1 MYIKLCNFGKPTDCA
16 LLSEA
21 KQQTV
26 ADTQRKVR
34 VYRIIS
40 LVLFAVCVLLLI
52 VVLVLFVKLI
62 GKQSCQTADPTDTAL
77 QECNLMKCKDIYQQ
91 SLFHE
96 SQCPCRH
103 DCDKG
108 WSKFENSCYFLS
120 KDRLSWHES
129 RKECQRRGGDLAS
142 ITNERLQGYLTTNGN
157 MYYWIGLNQVG
168 TNQWMW
174 NNNTVLT
181 VRWVWWCIYCC
192 YNLCNVNHNHK
203 ITEKKFRFSFA
214 DNSTF
219 VCTDIGVKSCLVGI
233 VLSWLQMKHLNGA
246 GTNLS
251 AHCIY
256 STSVR

>member
-181 VRWVWWCIYCC
+181 VRYWGQKLSSGDCALLAANEAPERSWHQSICTLYLQYICQ
-192 YNLCNVNHNHK
+192 
-203 ITEKKFRFSFA
+203 ITR
-214 DNSTF
+214 T
-219 VCTDIGVKSCLVGI
+219 
-233 VLSWLQMKHLNGA
+233 
-246 GTNLS
+246 
-251 AHCIY
+251 
-256 STSVR
+256 